1 MSFDSTTSEAHIERL
16 LTALAGV
23 VSAHIVRD
31 ETGRLVEVHILA
43 NHELHPKQIVRNVES
58 ALSAGLGIHIDR
70 RIISVAQLRP
80 DAAAEAAAGEFP
92 ETEPARAGFGRC
104 ILLGY
109 ETASVQPFDASC
121 SVTISAGGHQYTGT
135 ATGTATPAGR
145 AETAA
150 RALFD
155 ALVAAVQPTDSLG
168 IEGVSIVETN
178 GRSFVLVSAHFVA
191 SRSVVRL
198 TGISLLGRSAEEAA
212 ILAALQATNRWVA
225 AAQA

>member
-23 VSAHIVRD
+23 VSARIVRD
-31 ETGRLVEVHILA
+31 DTGRMVEVHILA
-43 NHELHPKQIVRNVES
+43 DHELHPKQIVRNVES

-80 DAAAEAAAGEFP
+80 EAAAEAAAEASLDFEKP
-92 ETEPARAGFGRC
+92 EPRFGRC
-104 ILLGY
+104 VLLGY
-109 ETASVQPFDASC
+109 ETSSVQPFDASC
-121 SVTISAGGHQYTGT
+121 SVTIAAGGHQYTGT
-135 ATGTATPAGR
+135 ATGAATPVGR

-155 ALVAAVQPTDSLG
+155 ALIAAVEPEESLG

-178 GRSFVLVSAHFVA
+178 GRSFALVSAHHVTG
-191 SRSVVRL
+191 RTIVRL
-198 TGISLLGRSAEEAA
+198 TGIAALGRSPEEAG
-212 ILAALQATNRWVA
+212 ILAALQATNRWVTA
-225 AAQA
+225 AA

>member
-1 MSFDSTTSEAHIERL
+1 MSFDTTASEAHIERL

-23 VSAHIVRD
+23 VSARIVRD
-31 ETGRLVEVHILA
+31 ETGRMVEVHILA
-43 NHELHPKQIVRNVES
+43 DHELHPKQIVRNVES

-80 DAAAEAAAGEFP
+80 DAAAEAAAAA
-92 ETEPARAGFGRC
+92 EPIEEERADPGVGRC

-109 ETASVQPFDASC
+109 ETSSVQPFDASC
-121 SVTISAGGHQYTGT
+121 SVTISAGGRQYTGT
-135 ATGTATPAGR
+135 ATGTATPVGR

-155 ALVAAVQPTDSLG
+155 ALIAAIEPAESLG

-191 SRSVVRL
+191 GRAIVRL
-198 TGISLLGRSAEEAA
+198 TGIAALGRSAEESG

-225 AAQA
+225 AA